1 MALLVL
7 AGLALAA
14 TRRHPPPT
22 VHVEVDVLA
31 DALAVDVVGELQV
44 WNAWLGLEVSG
55 EYLLS
60 DTDLGRIRV
69 GAERF
74 FATRNPIA
82 VDGVRLVMGVTEV
95 VPPTDFVPGRNIPN
109 IRVRLR
115 AGVEREPRTVTLR
128 WETFEQTDWFE
139 KPAVPVMIR
148 YRGDVEQA
156 VLNPLEPEHIWHT
169 RVVLRRPLRVDAV
182 TSAVPSGV
190 RLPTLSVLTLAL
202 GVGLVFAARRRR
214 WPAPLAWGG
223 FAAALTL
230 AVFARDVA
238 SVRLPWGGIEVPR
251 GDEAYAIL
259 QRLHGNVY
267 QAFGGSTPEEVY
279 DLLAVSVAPGIIDD
293 LYGDVYESLVLR
305 NQGGAVCRVERIDV
319 FEHTV
324 RPGQSGSAVP
334 QFMVEL
340 GWRVHG
346 IVSHWGHEHRRI
358 NKYRADYTVE
368 HDGRAWRIA
377 KVQVREQER
386 IDDG

>member
-1 MALLVL
+1 MALAAL
-7 AGLALAA
+7 AGLALAM
-14 TRRHPPPT
+14 TSRHPPPT

-31 DALAVDVVGELQV
+31 DTLAVDVVGELQV
-44 WNAWLGLEVSG
+44 WNAWLGLDVSG

-60 DTDLGRIRV
+60 DADLARIRS
-69 GAERF
+69 AAAAL

-82 VDGVRLVMGVTEV
+82 VDGARLAMGVIDV
-95 VPPTDFVPGRNIPN
+95 IPPTDFIPGRNIPN

-156 VLNPLEPEHIWHT
+156 VLTPHEPEHIWHT
-169 RVVLRRPLRVDAV
+169 RVVQRRPLRLVAV
-182 TSAVPSGV
+182 TAAPPTTA
-190 RLPTLSVLTLAL
+190 RLPVLSLLAVAL
-202 GVGLVFAARRRR
+202 GVALAVGARRRR
-214 WPAPLAWGG
+214 WPATAWGTG
-223 FAAALTL
+223 LAATL
-230 AVFARDVA
+230 ALAVVVRDVGT
-238 SVRLPWGGIEVPR
+238 VRLPWGGIEVPS
-251 GDEAYAIL
+251 GEAAYAIF

-267 QAFGGSTPEEVY
+267 QAFEGRTPEEVY
-279 DLLAVSVAPGIIDD
+279 DLLAVSVAPTIIDD

-305 NQGGAVCRVERIDV
+305 NQGGAVCHVERIDV
-319 FEHTV
+319 FEH
-324 RPGQSGSAVP
+324 AVKP
-334 QFMVEL
+334 LAAGPDAPRFLVEL

-346 IVSHWGHEHRRI
+346 LVSHWGHEHRRI

-386 IDDG
+386 VDDG

>member
-1 MALLVL
+1 MALAAL
-7 AGLALAA
+7 AGLALAMA
-14 TRRHPPPT
+14 PRHPPPT

-55 EYLLS
+55 EFLLS
-60 DTDLGRIRV
+60 ETDLARIRD
-69 GAERF
+69 GAQKL

-82 VDGVRLVMGVTEV
+82 IDGATVPMGVIEV
-95 VPPTDFVPGRNIPN
+95 IPPTDFIPGRNIPN

-128 WETFEQTDWFE
+128 WESFESTDWFE

-156 VLNPLEPEHIWHT
+156 VLTPHEPEHIWHT
-169 RVVLRRPLRVDAV
+169 RVVQRRPLRVDAV
-182 TSAVPSGV
+182 TAAPPTRA
-190 RLPTLSVLTLAL
+190 RLPVLSLVAAAL
-202 GVGLVFAARRRR
+202 GVGLALGARRRR
-214 WPAPLAWGG
+214 WPATVWGTGLA
-223 FAAALTL
+223 ASLAL
-230 AVFARDVA
+230 AFVARDIGT
-238 SVRLPWGGIEVPR
+238 VRLPWGGVDVPT
-251 GDEAYAIL
+251 GEAAYAIF

-267 QAFGGSTPEEVY
+267 RAFEGATPEEVY
-279 DLLAVSVAPGIIDD
+279 DLLAVSVAPAIIDD

-305 NQGGAVCRVERIDV
+305 NQGGAVCHVERIDV
-319 FEHTV
+319 FEH
-324 RPGQSGSAVP
+324 AVKP
-334 QFMVEL
+334 ETTGGGAPRFMVEL

-346 IVSHWGHEHRRI
+346 LVSHWGHEHRRI
-358 NKYRADYTVE
+358 NKYRADYTIE

-386 IDDG
+386 VDDG